1 MLLSRSPRRT
11 NWHIQWADL
20 FFWPLWNIWQYWS
33 LSPCWTFCNP
43 LFINACPNS
52 LLILLFLYYFFSVS
66 FTSSL
71 FFLYP
76 PLNVD
81 VKKKR
86 ILMSARL
93 QPWSFFFS
101 SHYMLASATN
111 MCWWLSN
118 LLGPQISSISRPKY
132 PTSYWTAPLGW
143 LLSISK
149 SKYPTH
155 QIFNHSNQ
163 PMLPISVNDTTIH
176 SVTEIWV
183 WFFLLPF

>member
-1 MLLSRSPRRT
+1 MNAFLNVNRADGKSGSCEILKSVRLLQLHENEFLPSF
-11 NWHIQWADL
+11 L
-20 FFWPLWNIWQYWS
+20 F
-33 LSPCWTFCNP
+33 
-43 LFINACPNS
+43 
-52 LLILLFLYYFFSVS
+52 
-66 FTSSL
+66 

-81 VKKKR
+81 VKKKRR

-118 LLGPQISSISRPKY
+118 RLGPQISSISRPKY

-149 SKYPTH
+149 SMYPTH